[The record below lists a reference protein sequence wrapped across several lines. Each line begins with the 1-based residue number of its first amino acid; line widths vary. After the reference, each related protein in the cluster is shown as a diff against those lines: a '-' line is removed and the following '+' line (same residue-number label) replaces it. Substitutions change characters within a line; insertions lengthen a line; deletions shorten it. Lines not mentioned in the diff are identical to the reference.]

1 MSQYDQHQVKK
12 KQSAVIHRTLLVTC
26 RCNSVTTSAANITQ
40 YYNAKTYSQEQTC
53 TYQIKNSKCVS
64 GKFCNLD
71 K

>member
-40 YYNAKTYSQEQTC
+40 YYNAKTYIQSRTDMHLPDKELEM
-53 TYQIKNSKCVS
+53 CVR
-64 GKFCNLD
+64 
-71 K
+71 